1 MLAWNRDAARP
12 ISAEEAFHLYKR
24 NWRQVDA
31 ERLTLAEA
39 ELVRRLTAVRQGRVS
54 GALTPV

>member
-39 ELVRRLTAVRQGRVS
+39 ELVRRLTAQFGKGVFLGR
-54 GALTPV
+54 